1 MNGTADR
8 PPAGDRLLECSS
20 SSEDELTAAGRGQLV
35 VHKEE
40 GRNKSQGAIEQFDS
54 TATCTL
60 SDNAKSHG
68 EEGKRAA
75 EKSPHPA
82 WSKNGS

>member
-1 MNGTADR
+1 MAPRTARPRGTD
-8 PPAGDRLLECSS
+8 CSS
-20 SSEDELTAAGRGQLV
+20 SSEDELTAEGRGQLV

-40 GRNKSQGAIEQFDS
+40 GRKKSQGAIEQFDS
-54 TATCTL
+54 TATRTL

-75 EKSPHPA
+75 ESSPHPA